1 MLLTCSNLEKLFP
14 GKKLF
19 SGLSFNLDK
28 NERLGILGENG
39 CGKSTLLKIIS
50 GELTAD
56 DGNISVQSETSIGY
70 LAQYQDDSLNGSII
84 DVVLESKKEL
94 IKKESELRNMESEMA
109 VLSGEDLKLHLEK
122 YHKLSEEFENEGGLV
137 YRSLATGIVKGL
149 GFSEDEFLKSFSNL
163 SGGQKTRVS
172 LGKLLLSN
180 PDILM
185 LDEPT
190 NHLDIHSVEWLE
202 SFLQGYK
209 GAIILVSHDRY
220 FLDNVINKVLDIT
233 ENDTRLYTGNYTEA
247 MHKKKLIY
255 EADLKAYKKQQD
267 KIQHEE
273 KVIDTL
279 QRFNREKS
287 IKRAESR
294 KKVLDKITLLDSPV
308 SEKEAMFLQFKSER
322 RSGNDVLEVTNL
334 KKQFDDQ
341 LLFEGLSFYLGRGDR
356 LGILGDNGTGK
367 TTLLRIINGLLP
379 PDSGEIKIGASVD
392 IGYYDQGQQ
401 NLNDEN
407 SVFSEL
413 RNTYPDMNNTL
424 IRNTLAAFDFKG
436 DDVDRRVKALSG
448 GERGRLSLAKLM
460 LKNSN
465 LLILDEPTN
474 HLDIKSKEKLEDALI
489 DYDGTILFVSH
500 DRYFINRIANRILVL
515 NGDSADEYM
524 GNYDDYLA
532 KSTEL
537 EFLSDKNSENIPLV
551 DQSDENK
558 IDYDKQKQEKAKQKK
573 IQKEIASLEEEIE
586 RLEVLKSDTE
596 NEMAD
601 SSISSDS
608 GKLNELNK
616 ILVDSSNKI
625 DEAYSKWDELT
636 EQLQ

>member
-1 MLLTCSNLEKLFP
+1 MLLTCSNLEKVFP

-28 NERLGILGENG
+28 NDRLGILGENG

-50 GELTAD
+50 GELPSD
-56 DGNISVQSETSIGY
+56 GGNITIQSDTTIGY
-70 LAQYQDDSLNGSII
+70 LAQYQDDSLDGSII

-94 IKKESELRNMESEMA
+94 IKKESELRDMESEMA
-109 VLSGEDLKLHLEK
+109 VLSGDNLKNHLDK

-137 YRSLATGIVKGL
+137 FRSLATGIIKGL
-149 GFSEDEFLKSFSNL
+149 GFSDDEFSKSFSTL

-202 SFLQGYK
+202 GFLQGYK
-209 GAIILVSHDRY
+209 GAVILVSHDRY
-220 FLDNVINKVLDIT
+220 FLDNVIDNVLDIT
-233 ENDTRLYTGNYTEA
+233 ENGTRVYSGNYTDA
-247 MHKKKLIY
+247 MQKKKLIY
-255 EADLKAYKKQQD
+255 EAELKAYRKQQD

-273 KVIDTL
+273 EVIETL

-294 KKVLDKITLLDSPV
+294 KKVLDKITPLDAPA
-308 SEKEAMFLQFKSER
+308 SEKEAMFLQFKSDR
-322 RSGNDVLEVTNL
+322 RSGNDVLEVTDL

-367 TTLLRIINGLLP
+367 TTLLRIINGLLK

-401 NLNDEN
+401 NLNDDN

-413 RNTYPDMNNTL
+413 RNSYPDMNNTL

-460 LKNSN
+460 LKKSN

-474 HLDIKSKEKLEDALI
+474 HLDIKSKEKLEDALL

-515 NGDSADEYM
+515 NGDSANEYI

-532 KSTEL
+532 KSAEL
-537 EFLSDKNSENIPLV
+537 DLLNNKALESASYADS
-551 DQSDENK
+551 SDENK
-558 IDYDKQKQEKAKQKK
+558 IDYDKQKQEKAKRKK
-573 IQKEIASLEEEIE
+573 VEKEIASLEEEIE
-586 RLEVLKSDTE
+586 RLETLKSDTE

-616 ILVDSSNKI
+616 ILMDSSNKI
-625 DEAYSKWDELT
+625 EEAYAKWDELS
-636 EQLQ
+636 ELLQ

>member
-1 MLLTCSNLEKLFP
+1 MLLTCSNLEKVFP

-28 NERLGILGENG
+28 NDRLGILGENG

-50 GELTAD
+50 GELPSD
-56 DGNISVQSETSIGY
+56 GGNITIQSDTTIGY
-70 LAQYQDDSLNGSII
+70 LAQYQDDSLDGSII

-94 IKKESELRNMESEMA
+94 IKKESELRDMESEMA
-109 VLSGEDLKLHLEK
+109 VLSGDDLKNHLDK

-137 YRSLATGIVKGL
+137 FRSLATGIIKGL
-149 GFSEDEFLKSFSNL
+149 GFSDDEFSKSFSTL

-202 SFLQGYK
+202 GFLQGYK
-209 GAIILVSHDRY
+209 GAVILVSHDRY
-220 FLDNVINKVLDIT
+220 FLDNVIDNVLDIT
-233 ENDTRLYTGNYTEA
+233 ENGTRVYSGNYTDA
-247 MHKKKLIY
+247 MQKKKLIY
-255 EADLKAYKKQQD
+255 EAELKAYRKQQD

-273 KVIDTL
+273 EVIETL

-294 KKVLDKITLLDSPV
+294 KKVLDKITPLDAPA
-308 SEKEAMFLQFKSER
+308 SEKEAMFLQFKSDR
-322 RSGNDVLEVTNL
+322 RSGNDVLEVTDL

-367 TTLLRIINGLLP
+367 TTLLRIINGLLK

-401 NLNDEN
+401 NLNDDN

-413 RNTYPDMNNTL
+413 RNSYPDMNNTL

-460 LKNSN
+460 LKKSN

-474 HLDIKSKEKLEDALI
+474 HLDIKSKEKLEDALL

-515 NGDSADEYM
+515 NGDSANEYI

-532 KSTEL
+532 KSAEL
-537 EFLSDKNSENIPLV
+537 DLLNNKALESASYADS
-551 DQSDENK
+551 SDENK
-558 IDYDKQKQEKAKQKK
+558 IDYDKQKQEKAKRKK
-573 IQKEIASLEEEIE
+573 VEKEIASLEEEIE
-586 RLEVLKSDTE
+586 RLETLKSDTE

-625 DEAYSKWDELT
+625 EEAYAKWDELS
-636 EQLQ
+636 ELLQ

>member
-537 EFLSDKNSENIPLV
+537 EFLRDKNSENIPLV

-558 IDYDKQKQEKAKQKK
+558 SEYDKQKQEKAKQKK

-586 RLEVLKSDTE
+586 RLEALKSDTE

>member
-1 MLLTCSNLEKLFP
+1 MLLTCSNLEKIFS

-50 GELTAD
+50 GELAAD
-56 DGNISVQSETSIGY
+56 GGNISVQSDTSIGY
-70 LAQYQDDSLNGSII
+70 LAQYQDDGLNGSII

-137 YRSLATGIVKGL
+137 FRSLATGIIKGL
-149 GFSEDEFLKSFSNL
+149 GFSEDEFSKSFSNL
-163 SGGQKTRVS
+163 SGGQKTSVS

-220 FLDNVINKVLDIT
+220 FLDNVINNVLDIT

-294 KKVLDKITLLDSPV
+294 KKVLDKITLLDSPA
-308 SEKEAMFLQFKSER
+308 SEKEAMFLQFKSDR
-322 RSGNDVLEVTNL
+322 RSGNDVLEVTDL

-341 LLFEGLSFYLGRGDR
+341 LLFEDLSFYLGRGDR

-367 TTLLRIINGLLP
+367 TTLLRIINGLLA

-413 RNTYPDMNNTL
+413 RNSYPDMNNTL

-436 DDVDRRVKALSG
+436 DEVDRRVKALSG

-474 HLDIKSKEKLEDALI
+474 HLDIKSKEKLEDALL

-515 NGDSADEYM
+515 NGNPADEYM

-537 EFLSDKNSENIPLV
+537 KFLSNKDSENISYV
-551 DQSDENK
+551 DPSDENK

-573 IQKEIASLEEEIE
+573 IQKEIVSLEEEIE
-586 RLEVLKSDTE
+586 RLEALKSDTE

>member
-537 EFLSDKNSENIPLV
+537 EFLRDKNSENIPLV

-558 IDYDKQKQEKAKQKK
+558 IDYNKQKQEKAKQKK

-586 RLEVLKSDTE
+586 RLEALKSDTE

>member
-586 RLEVLKSDTE
+586 RLEALKSDTE

>member
-537 EFLSDKNSENIPLV
+537 EFLRDKNSENIPLV

-586 RLEVLKSDTE
+586 RLEALKSDTE